1 MKASVLT
8 IAEAAADLATTPA
21 RVWKWHRDGRLEII
35 YLAGL
40 AQGRRTGSKDGRI
53 DRAEWERFKASL
65 SVRVIEPFA
74 DEVPRIGPGRPTKKA
89 ASLPE
94 AGSFLD
100 RFERKAKAVQA
111 AGREGVVRMPR
122 EVPEDQG
129 KKSG

>member
-8 IAEAAADLATTPA
+8 IAEAATDLATTPA

-40 AQGRRTGSKDGRI
+40 ATGKRTGMKDGRI
-53 DRAEWERFKASL
+53 DRAEWERFKSSL
-65 SVRVIEPFA
+65 SVRVIKPFD
-74 DEVPRIGPGRPTKKA
+74 DEVPKIGPGRPSKKA

-100 RFERKAKAVQA
+100 RFERKAKAVKA
-111 AGREGVVRMPR
+111 PTRGGAVPATRALPDDSGGKAG
-122 EVPEDQG
+122 
-129 KKSG
+129 